1 MFPRPLQTIFPLV
14 RTREHV
20 DGSKVGTVLTEPA
33 AGMVVAGRYELER
46 QIGEGGMACVWLAR
60 DRALECACALKFL
73 RSDLAANTEIRTRF
87 EREAA
92 VVARIRSRHVVRL
105 FDRGEWQ
112 GLPFIAMEYLEG
124 EDLGSRLLRQATL
137 EPWQTYQVV
146 SQIARGLTLAHARGV
161 VHRDVKPENIF
172 LVLDERGE
180 VAKLLDFGIAKQVL
194 PSPTD
199 AATLTGLFLGTVQYA
214 SPEQFHGVGVD
225 WRSDLWSLA
234 VVTFECLT
242 GRRPFEADS
251 LGELCAAVLYEPV
264 PRLAEFEGQ
273 FPAELEAWFERAL
286 ARDPECRFQSA
297 REFADALADAVA
309 CVRATV
315 PNLPPRATLETLP
328 DNDVSSAVAPSCERR
343 PFRPSRRATASV
355 PDGSFD
361 GCVRALQ
368 PLAVGYRADSS
379 T

>member
-1 MFPRPLQTIFPLV
+1 MFPQPLATVFPLV
-14 RTREHV
+14 RMRDRA
-20 DGSKVGTVLTEPA
+20 DGSKAPIVLTEPA

-46 QIGEGGMACVWLAR
+46 QIGEGGMACVWLAC
-60 DRALECACALKFL
+60 DRALDCPCALKFL

-92 VVARIRSRHVVRL
+92 VVARIRSRHVVRI
-105 FDRGEWQ
+105 FDRGESL
-112 GLPFIAMEYLEG
+112 GLPFIVMEYLEG

-137 EPWQTYQVV
+137 EPWQAYQIV

-172 LVLDERGE
+172 LVLDEPGE
-180 VAKLLDFGIAKQVL
+180 VAKLLDFGIAKQIL

-214 SPEQFHGVGVD
+214 SPEQLRGEGVD

-251 LGELCAAVLYEPV
+251 LAELCAAVLYEPV
-264 PRLAEFEGQ
+264 PRITDLDGR

-297 REFADALADAVA
+297 RELADALADALA
-309 CVRATV
+309 CVRARL
-315 PNLPPRATLETLP
+315 PNLVPRATLETLP
-328 DNDVSSAVAPSCERR
+328 DDDLSSAVAGSRTWLDVADGAPRAALRHSALARR
-343 PFRPSRRATASV
+343 H
-355 PDGSFD
+355 
-361 GCVRALQ
+361 
-368 PLAVGYRADSS
+368 
-379 T
+379 

>member
-1 MFPRPLQTIFPLV
+1 MAAPRRHGSARSGVGPTRGREKRAV
-14 RTREHV
+14 RGHRRYR
-20 DGSKVGTVLTEPA
+20 A
-33 AGMVVAGRYELER
+33 AGRYELER
-46 QIGEGGMACVWLAR
+46 QVGEGGMACVWLAR

-92 VVARIRSRHVVRL
+92 VVARIRSRHVVRI
-105 FDRGEWQ
+105 FDRGEWL
-112 GLPFIAMEYLEG
+112 GLPFIVMEYLEG

-137 EPWQTYQVV
+137 EPWQAYQIV

-172 LVLDERGE
+172 LVPEEPGE

-199 AATLTGLFLGTVQYA
+199 APTLTGLFLGTVQYA
-214 SPEQFHGVGVD
+214 SPEQFHAAGVD

-251 LGELCAAVLYEPV
+251 LGDLCAAVLHEPV
-264 PRLAEFEGQ
+264 PRAAEFEGQ
-273 FPAELEAWFERAL
+273 FPAELEMWFERAL
-286 ARDPECRFQSA
+286 ARDPERRFQSA
-297 REFADALADAVA
+297 REFTDALADALA

-315 PNLPPRATLETLP
+315 PDLPPRATLETLP
-328 DNDVSSAVAPSCERR
+328 DDDVEGGRPMLQAPGMASRAALSVHG
-343 PFRPSRRATASV
+343 RPSGPLARPVSTRANEPRRAAH
-355 PDGSFD
+355 P
-361 GCVRALQ
+361 
-368 PLAVGYRADSS
+368 
-379 T
+379 